1 MGIVAKSAARIRWP
15 AQQQVPLNGAYRIY
29 RDDGAGGGI
38 DYDTPCN
45 ADPIAAWP
53 DGEGKMGAGLGPA
66 GSGAAG
72 YGYGAYLPG
81 AGEGAAGLGMAGFGA
96 DWHEWI
102 TAELADATYL
112 FAVVGLDAAGN
123 LSETPADV
131 LAAVTLAAAPDPPGV
146 PSPTAYE
153 KGTDTLTLGWPLSAD
168 DEG

>member
-1 MGIVAKSAARIRWP
+1 MGIVAHSAARIRWP
-15 AQQQVPLNGAYRIY
+15 AQQQAPLDGAFGVY

-38 DYDTPCN
+38 DYGTACN
-45 ADPIAAWP
+45 ADPIPAWP

-102 TAELADATYL
+102 TADLADATYL

-153 KGTDTLTLGWPLSAD
+153 KATDTLTLNWPLSGD